1 MACDLLDH
9 FKLYGLNL
17 SKDAYLII
25 ILINVINVVLGSWP
39 SSREEIMLPCKES
52 MQDMSLLFSTICAW
66 VKKKL
71 PKPMKLFGNS
81 IFFKIVISAQSIRWN
96 LSALSNPNPVL
107 LRPIDVLCP
116 APNGAEWKLS
126 CITHV
131 FASLFAALSVH
142 QLAAQGEM
150 LYLATRIEQGE
161 TEKAWMST
169 FLLWHLHTLL
179 HLTFS
184 LKLHLKKSPIV
195 EQVDAIWGTCSL
207 QIWAVVSFTYFS
219 DMGFKLNI
227 SVNRSFR

>member
-1 MACDLLDH
+1 MWFWVADQAAEKRSCCLVKSPCRTCLCFLVRFVH
-9 FKLYGLNL
+9 GLKKNYLNL
-17 SKDAYLII
+17 W
-25 ILINVINVVLGSWP
+25 N
-39 SSREEIMLPCKES
+39 SSETL
-52 MQDMSLLFSTICAW
+52 
-66 VKKKL
+66 
-71 PKPMKLFGNS
+71 
-81 IFFKIVISAQSIRWN
+81 FFKIVISAQSIRWN
-96 LSALSNPNPVL
+96 LSTLSNPNPVL

-126 CITHV
+126 CITHA

-161 TEKAWMST
+161 TEEAWMST

-207 QIWAVVSFTYFS
+207 QIWAVVSYQS
-219 DMGFKLNI
+219 SLISAIWVLN
-227 SVNRSFR
+227 